1 MTMAAKPPISDLKA
15 FYFKPLSAITL
26 PSERNSERILA
37 HFRHLTLLGQRLVLG
52 VGQSRV
58 LPLFC
63 QSPCSRAVLQ
73 EPDLRMQKETK
84 LGSRPQDPAD
94 LELSAMTEEKSGTRP
109 DGRGVSLFKKTAT
122 PVAQPSQ
129 DLSTGREIFANG
141 LPSMFLSPM
150 RVWESLGAVSLDPAH
165 LAANGLFLEASDHP
179 AASGF
184 DMLRTRLLHG
194 LAEKGWRRVAVTSP
208 THGCGKSF
216 VATNLALSL
225 SRRPASR
232 SVLIDLDLRH
242 PEIARTLGIAEDR
255 ALGEFLSGEQP
266 LEGVFRRYGRS
277 LALGLNATAI
287 ERASETLHDPDT
299 VAALAA
305 VVEQLDPEVVLYDL
319 PPALVSDDV
328 LALGTSVDAVL
339 LVTDGTKTTPGEIRA
354 VEKMLEGRIPLLG
367 VVLNRAQD
375 FNAGRY
381 RYAKK

>member
-1 MTMAAKPPISDLKA
+1 
-15 FYFKPLSAITL
+15 
-26 PSERNSERILA
+26 
-37 HFRHLTLLGQRLVLG
+37 
-52 VGQSRV
+52 
-58 LPLFC
+58 
-63 QSPCSRAVLQ
+63 
-73 EPDLRMQKETK
+73 MQKETK